1 MTSTP
6 TDTAHD
12 AEAPRRLGGQNR
24 IRLIVFFFSL
34 AFLTLAGQITRLT
47 LFPKLAEEAPRA
59 EVEDRLPRPDIV
71 DRNGVLLATD
81 VAVASLYA
89 DPSKIIDIDE
99 AIELLTATVPDLDA
113 KELRRKLTASK
124 RFAWLK
130 RQVSPEERDAVY
142 NLGIPGVG
150 YVNERR
156 RVYPQGRLGAHV
168 VGYVDLDTKGIAGI
182 EKYLDG
188 KGAIYTASL
197 AEPGEHRTQPAQMSI
212 DVRVQAAMIDEI
224 SQAITKFSA
233 IAGGGIVMDIT
244 TGEVLSLVS
253 LPDFNPNQEK
263 KNFSKDQQNRMTSG
277 VYELGSVIKAV
288 TFAMAFDYGTANL
301 ESRYDARFPLVIGR
315 NRINDFHA
323 QRKVLTVP
331 EVFTNSSNIGTAKMA
346 LDVGLDRHKAFL
358 QRVGLFERL
367 QTELPESARPLLPA
381 RWSKVASATAAFGH
395 GFAVQP
401 LQGAAVVAGLLNGG
415 HMMTPTFLK
424 RSREEAMAVAQTIA
438 KPSTSEMLRYLF
450 RLNAIEGS
458 ASKAD
463 VIGYRVGG
471 KTGTAEKV
479 VDGRYSKEKRL
490 ASFIG
495 AFPMDQPRYLILV
508 MLDEPKATPETYG
521 FATAGWNA
529 VPTAGKII
537 ERIAPMLGVE
547 PVFTPEDVEKLA
559 RLEAQEKLAQ
569 EKLAQEKLAQDLQ
582 EKEVQ

>member
-1 MTSTP
+1 MTESAP
-6 TDTAHD
+6 HHIPDD
-12 AEAPRRLGGQNR
+12 DAPRRLGGQNR
-24 IRLIVFFFSL
+24 IRLISVIVGL
-34 AFLTLAGQITRLT
+34 AFLTIGGQLTRLT
-47 LFPKLAEEAPRA
+47 VFPKLAEEAPRA
-59 EVEDRLPRPDIV
+59 EVQDRLPRPDII

-99 AIELLTATVPDLDA
+99 AVELLTATVPDLDA
-113 KELRRKLTASK
+113 KELRRKLTNSK

-188 KGAIYTASL
+188 QGALYTASL
-197 AEPGEHRTQPAQMSI
+197 AEPAEHKTQPAQMSI
-212 DVRVQAAMIDEI
+212 DIRVQAALIDEI

-233 IAGGGIVMDIT
+233 IAGGGIVMDIN

-263 KNFSKDQQNRMTSG
+263 KNFTKDQQNRMTSG

-301 ESRYDARFPLVIGR
+301 QSAYDARFPLVIG
-315 NRINDFHA
+315 NARINDYHA
-323 QRKVLTVP
+323 QRRVMTVP

-346 LDVGLDRHKAFL
+346 LDVGLERHQEFL
-358 QRVGLFERL
+358 KRVGLFDRL
-367 QTELPESARPLLPA
+367 QTELPESARPLLPR
-381 RWSKVASATAAFGH
+381 RWSRLATATAAFGH

-424 RSREEAMAVAQTIA
+424 RSEEEALAMAQTIV
-438 KPSTSEMLRYLF
+438 KPETSEMLRYLF

-479 VDGRYSKEKRL
+479 VDGRYAKDKRL

-495 AFPMDQPRYLILV
+495 AFPMDKPRYLILV

-521 FATAGWNA
+521 FATSGWNA

-547 PVFTPEDVEKLA
+547 PEFTPEDMEKLA
-559 RLEAQEKLAQ
+559 KLELEEK
-569 EKLAQEKLAQDLQ
+569 KK
-582 EKEVQ
+582 KEQ